1 MDDACLDYAF
11 NNLKDDIRSSMNV
24 AWLPKEYC
32 RYAWWIFDK
41 PVIDHPEFPYGG
53 EAWKELQSQHGL
65 SRFYTQACTSREVN
79 KQLRQSV
86 LDLDQMQVL
95 RVVPDR
101 QLVPVGSIDIPVFR
115 S

>member
-1 MDDACLDYAF
+1 MLGGF
-11 NNLKDDIRSSMNV
+11 
-24 AWLPKEYC
+24 
-32 RYAWWIFDK
+32 FDK

-53 EAWKELQSQHGL
+53 EAWKELQSQDGL
-65 SRFYTQACTSREVN
+65 SRFYTQACASRQIN

-95 RVVPDR
+95 RVDPDR